1 MSRKEPARESMTVQ
15 QNIASFLGKLLRD
28 TFGKGPESV
37 HVTIGHTF
45 ITMYLRNFMSPSEK
59 VLMDQDQ
66 ELIVM
71 QTRDKL
77 MQTLMP
83 ELNGYIKGLLGQKPN
98 EIYYD
103 WGLHNRSGM
112 VMGIFTEP
120 IEAGERID
128 EAYAGRREL
137 EEEIVEISRNAQKAP
152 EEIYSC
158 EVNDRTIVVVRNG
171 ILVRIEK
178 ELLRYGVGPLLLQ
191 VKRMLEKKYMHNNTR
206 LEHILGRRIV
216 DSFVDWDFDLDKSV
230 MTFVLNPKPPRSE
243 PTFQNVSTSA
253 PAKPSGPAT

>member
-1 MSRKEPARESMTVQ
+1 MSRKDPSTEQFTVE

-37 HVTIGHTF
+37 HVSIGHTF

-66 ELIVM
+66 EIIVM

-77 MQTLMP
+77 MHTLMP
-83 ELNGYIKGLLGQKPN
+83 ELNGYIKGLVAQKPN
-98 EIYYD
+98 EVYYD

-112 VMGIFTEP
+112 IIGVFSQP
-120 IEAGERID
+120 VEAGVPID
-128 EAYAGRREL
+128 EAYSGRQLL
-137 EEEIVEISRNAQKAP
+137 EAEIVEISRNAQKAP

-158 EVNDRTIVVVRNG
+158 EINERTIVVVRNG

-178 ELLRYGVGPLLLQ
+178 ELLRHGVGPLLLQ
-191 VKRMLEKKYMHNNTR
+191 VKRMLEKKYLHNSTS
-206 LEHILGRRIV
+206 LEGILQRRIV
-216 DSFVDWDFDLDKSV
+216 DSFVDWDFDLDKSLMV
-230 MTFVLNPKPPRSE
+230 FVLNPKAVRAPERM
-243 PTFQNVSTSA
+243 FRNVDTSQ
-253 PAKPSGPAT
+253 PQ